1 MEIITAVG
9 MLIGGFAILLVGGE
23 SLVKAAVSL
32 ALRWKITPALI
43 GLTVIAAGTSAPEL
57 FTSITAALKGANDIA
72 LGNVVGSN
80 IFNLLA
86 ILGVASL
93 IKPNR
98 VQKHAIIVE
107 IPFLLVASIGMIVFA
122 YDGTIGRIEGAILVI
137 ALAGFLYYSF
147 IKAENEDV
155 NIDGADEIASNF
167 LLANVYWDIGHL
179 FVGFAALLGGAQLAL
194 VGGIELST
202 IFGLSERIIGVTII
216 SVGTGLPE
224 LATSA
229 VAAFRGRN
237 DIAVSNVIGSNL
249 MNTLA
254 VIGTTSLI
262 RPMPASEKIITS
274 DCVWMV
280 AALFMVFPIFYLGRG
295 RIGRPMGIFLL
306 FGYISYLG
314 FLISTP

>member
-1 MEIITAVG
+1 MEMLTAIG
-9 MLIGGFAILLVGGE
+9 MLIGGFAILLIGGE

-32 ALRWKITPALI
+32 ALRWKISPALI

-86 ILGVASL
+86 ILGVASI
-93 IKPNR
+93 IKPNK
-98 VQKHAIIVE
+98 VQRRAITIE
-107 IPFLLVASIGMIVFA
+107 IPFLLVASISMIVFA
-122 YDGTIGRIEGAILVI
+122 YDGLIARFEGGILVT
-137 ALAGFLYYSF
+137 ALIGFLYYSF
-147 IKAENEDV
+147 VENKKGNQEV
-155 NIDGADEIASNF
+155 DGSDEIDNDS
-167 LLANVYWDIGHL
+167 LLKNMYWDLGHL
-179 FVGFAALLGGAQLAL
+179 FIGFAALLGGAQLAL
-194 VGGIELST
+194 EGGIELGT

-254 VIGTTSLI
+254 VIGTTSMI

-280 AALFMVFPIFYLGRG
+280 AGLFIVFPIFFLGRG
-295 RIGRPMGIFLL
+295 TVGRSMGVFLL